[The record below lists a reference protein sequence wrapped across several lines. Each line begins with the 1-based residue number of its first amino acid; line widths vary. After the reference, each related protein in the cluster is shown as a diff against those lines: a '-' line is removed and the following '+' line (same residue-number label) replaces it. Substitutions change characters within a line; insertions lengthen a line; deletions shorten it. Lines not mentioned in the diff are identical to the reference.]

1 MGQRVPRVK
10 TEVSESQL
18 AQALIEA
25 WKSLFGNMPSKEQI
39 AMLLSQ
45 NALETGHRKS
55 MWNYNVGN
63 ITTDGNGKYDYWEGL
78 DWLYESLPSDQT
90 GLSPR
95 QKKTITL
102 KYRAYPNLI
111 EGAKDYLQV
120 ISSGRYSK
128 AWQNILHPNIEEY
141 SKALKDAGYYTA
153 DEAPYTKNLVSLFS
167 QFNKSNGYEKA
178 KSGDVSEPQML
189 AVKDINSDSKKR
201 IDLMDKINK
210 WLEQMGSL
218 ASLSESNVFL
228 IKVGS
233 DNFTDGIEY
242 SRILCDLLK
251 SRLNAYAYTHV
262 EKNNIDI
269 ECSTHGN
276 PFQDLKNI
284 KSLCNELSSKFV
296 YLSKNKNLN
305 INTTPYLNKRS
316 TYKKINL
323 KTSTMNYRKFLINNL
338 MS

>member
-45 NALETGHRKS
+45 NALETEHRKS

-63 ITTDGNGKYDYWEGL
+63 VTTDGKGSHNYFDDLTTE
-78 DWLYESLPSDQT
+78 EQT
-90 GLSPR
+90 SPG
-95 QKKTITL
+95 QWKKKNL
-102 KYRAYPNLI
+102 KYRAFDSLKD
-111 EGAKDYLQV
+111 GAIDYLNF
-120 ISSGRYSK
+120 ISSGKYSQ
-128 AWQNILHPNIEEY
+128 AWQHILHPDPKSY
-141 SKALKDAGYYTA
+141 SKALKQSGYYTA

-167 QFNKSNGYEKA
+167 RFNKSNSYEQA
-178 KSGDVSEPQML
+178 KNEDVSESPIL
-189 AVKDINSDSKKR
+189 DKKDINSDSEKR
-201 IDLMDKINK
+201 INLINKINTF
-210 WLEQMGSL
+210 LSQIGSI
-218 ASLSESNVFL
+218 ASLLDSKNVFL

-233 DNFTDGIEY
+233 NNLIDGIEY

-251 SRLNAYAYTHV
+251 SRLNAHAYTHV

-276 PFQDLKNI
+276 PLEDLKNI

>member
-63 ITTDGNGKYDYWEGL
+63 ITTDGKGSHNYFDDLTTE
-78 DWLYESLPSDQT
+78 EQT
-90 GLSPR
+90 SPG
-95 QKKTITL
+95 QWKKMNL
-102 KYRAYPNLI
+102 KYRAFDSLKD
-111 EGAKDYLQV
+111 GAIDYLKF
-120 ISSGRYSK
+120 ISSGRYSQ
-128 AWQNILHPNIEEY
+128 AWQHILYPDPESY
-141 SKALKDAGYYTA
+141 SKALKQAGYYT
-153 DEAPYTKNLVSLFS
+153 DNEAPYTKNLVSLFS

-210 WLEQMGSL
+210 WLEQMGSI
-218 ASLSESNVFL
+218 ASLSESNIFL
-228 IKVGS
+228 IKVAS

-251 SRLNAYAYTHV
+251 SRLNAHAYTYV
-262 EKNNIDI
+262 AKNNIDI